1 MIMERFDES
10 LVLLQDLLCWS
21 PTDLAYLKQNQR
33 KSTAKTNITA
43 ETRKIMKSWLW
54 ADYKLYDFFK
64 KKFDSKVNEFD
75 SAKLATKLHSLQR
88 ANDKLR
94 KECVKERISI

>member
-1 MIMERFDES
+1 MTRQVTF
-10 LVLLQDLLCWS
+10 
-21 PTDLAYLKQNQR
+21 
-33 KSTAKTNITA
+33 KSSQPAVADISNAPENKGEAHALTVGKTNITA

-64 KKFDSKVNEFD
+64 KKFDSKVKEFD

-94 KECVKERISI
+94 KECVKESISF